1 MSTLTLTPIKMRR
14 GVWEGIISNSADGV
28 PTISVTH
35 LNKAVPNFELTEK
48 KEENL
53 WLLQIPIP
61 QDAIADGVQ
70 TFVIS
75 DTMDDTRLGHFTLIA
90 GEALGDDMRV
100 EVELLRA
107 ELDMLKR
114 AFRRHCVET
123 T

>member
-1 MSTLTLTPIKMRR
+1 MSTLTLTPMKLRR
-14 GVWEGIISNSADGV
+14 GVWEAVISNSQPGE
-28 PTISVTH
+28 PQITVTH
-35 LNKAVPNFELTEK
+35 LNQEVPGFELAEK
-48 KEENL
+48 PDDNL
-53 WLLQIPIP
+53 WLLQVPIP

-70 TFVIS
+70 TFAIG
-75 DTMDDTRLGHFTLIA
+75 DKADGTRIGHFTLIA

-100 EVELLRA
+100 EVELLRT

>member
-1 MSTLTLTPIKMRR
+1 MSTLTLTPTKMRR
-14 GVWEGIISNSADGV
+14 GVWEGVITNTH
-28 PTISVTH
+28 PEKPQLSVTH
-35 LNKAVPNFELTEK
+35 LNKEVPVFELTEN
-48 KEENL
+48 KEEDL

-61 QDAIADGVQ
+61 EEAIADGVQ

-75 DTMDDTRLGHFTLIA
+75 DKIDGARIGHFTLIA

-100 EVELLRA
+100 EIELLRA

-123 T
+123 S